1 VSVTKRPA
9 ETRGDSRLG
18 RGLSALIPASRIP
31 AEDPGRSAPREYFK
45 IAIEEIH
52 PTPDQP
58 RQLFEED
65 ALEQLVVSIRQHG
78 LQQPLVVRQ
87 RPAADGGGFFII
99 AGERRWRAAQRA
111 GLRELPVLVREAT
124 PALAFELALV
134 ENLQRRDLNPM
145 EEAESFRRL
154 IEEHKQTH
162 EQLAEKIG
170 RDRTTITNTMRLLE
184 LPPPV
189 RRLVAERRLSA
200 GQARPLLALRESP
213 VQLEALA
220 RRVIEGGLSARQ
232 VEAAVKDAKQKA
244 AGVAKPVPK
253 KSAAV
258 ADLEGRLQKSLGTR
272 VIVHDQGGGKGTL
285 EVHYHSLDELDRL
298 IAVFTR

>member
-1 VSVTKRPA
+1 MSKRPA

-31 AEDPGRSAPREYFK
+31 AEAAGRPAPREYFK

-65 ALEQLVVSIRQHG
+65 FLEQLVVSIRPHG
-78 LQQPLVVRQ
+78 LQQPIVVRQ

-111 GLRELPVLVREAT
+111 GLRELPVLVREVT

-162 EQLAEKIG
+162 EQVAEKIG

-189 RRLVAERRLSA
+189 RRMVAERRLSA

-213 VQLEALA
+213 AQLESLA
-220 RRVIEGGLSARQ
+220 RRVIEGGMSARQ
-232 VEAAVKDAKQKA
+232 VEAAVKDAKQKT
-244 AGVAKPVPK
+244 AGVAKPAPK

-285 EVHYHSLDELDRL
+285 EVHDHALDELDRL